1 MEAKN
6 LKIHVHV
13 ARCVTDEACMR
24 AFDIAPLRE
33 RRAFRAVCIFFVI
46 GLVFLCALLLVCG
59 WRQQRFCIRFR
70 RLSRLPHAIRQWR
83 EQQLCAQRMGSRHVH
98 TGCVL
103 WLYAEM
109 RL

>member
-1 MEAKN
+1 MDGKRARAMEAKN

-13 ARCVTDEACMR
+13 SRCVTDEACMR

-46 GLVFLCALLLVCG
+46 GLVLLCALLLVCG

-70 RLSRLPHAIRQWR
+70 
-83 EQQLCAQRMGSRHVH
+83 
-98 TGCVL
+98 
-103 WLYAEM
+103 
-109 RL
+109 